1 MQPDTFTALVNKL
14 EALGNDVMDVKGPA
28 YRNSDDVLANFKRT
42 GAELGIP
49 ASLVCAIFMR
59 KHIDSIMS
67 WLRKTQA
74 EKASRHL
81 APDDRLALDANGF
94 VSGGEPL
101 SGRFTD
107 IRNYV
112 LLLAGCITEDF
123 GDFLGLDESANDTG
137 ETFPPGT
144 PWPRI
149 PCS

>member
-14 EALGNDVMDVKGPA
+14 EALGNDVMGVKGPA

-59 KHIDSIMS
+59 KHLDSILS
-67 WLRKTQA
+67 WLRKRNPA
-74 EKASRHL
+74 G
-81 APDDRLALDANGF
+81 ALDKVDF
-94 VSGGEPL
+94 ESGGEPL

-123 GDFLGLDESANDTG
+123 GDFLGMTGVYDEPDVLS
-137 ETFPPGT
+137 P
-144 PWPRI
+144 
-149 PCS
+149 

>member
-59 KHIDSIMS
+59 KHLDSIMS
-67 WLRKTQA
+67 WLRQA
-74 EKASRHL
+74 MA
-81 APDDRLALDANGF
+81 ACPDCGPVSLT
-94 VSGGEPL
+94 SGGEPL

-123 GDFLGLDESANDTG
+123 GDFLGIDGAFIGHPELPAG
-137 ETFPPGT
+137 LKHPL
-144 PWPRI
+144 
-149 PCS
+149 